1 MVHGV
6 RLENDSLHVRLENDS
21 LHVAWNQKK
30 AAQGKC
36 CKLPPTPSRVHTQ
49 LLLAYPAGSSLPAG
63 VVAFPISW
71 TRNLVVNGVLA
82 SVFSTLAKHLETLP
96 FLVLDSLFP
105 DIFEWAPVKAALY
118 SV

>member
-1 MVHGV
+1 M
-6 RLENDSLHVRLENDS
+6 
-21 LHVAWNQKK
+21 
-30 AAQGKC
+30 
-36 CKLPPTPSRVHTQ
+36 HTQ

-118 SV
+118 SVLESPALRGAEGLIDMFMSFKAPAAPQHRVVMGLTHARTSQ